1 MKHFR
6 ALCALLTAAMA
17 ASFAGPA
24 GALTGVSSWAEPDV
38 VAATS
43 AGLTPDTFA
52 ALSAKSSVSRAEFCA
67 VALKL
72 YEAERETQ
80 VPRTDQVYFD
90 DCDDPDVNTAYEM
103 DLISGR
109 GSGVFAPEE
118 SVSRQDLCVILDSV
132 REKCEV
138 EKPETTVSAD
148 FFPDGG
154 ELRDYAV
161 DATETMLSTGIIKGV
176 ETSLS
181 NDPEQA
187 GETVTLLEPQGTAT
201 REQALIMA
209 SRFLDTFD
217 AEPLTPSDLMED
229 GALLAGADDPET
241 EQPADEPDA
250 DEATD
255 RAEEAEAEEPEE
267 PEEAEEP
274 EPDDDET
281 LNLTMGEPVPVA
293 GTVEEKMEEVFGAG
307 GGYYTDQ
314 ADAESH
320 MVDVTVQVW
329 SLLSSG
335 QKTPAFKT
343 ITVNE
348 AIADEVQAV
357 FQEIFAGDEKFP
369 IKDVGGYAW
378 RSSEKSEHRQGTAI
392 DINYMENMECTID
405 ADGNVVRI
413 TTGTHWTPETD
424 PYSIP
429 AGGDVVRAFAAHG
442 FAWGGDAWSSKRDY
456 MHFSYFGT

>member
-38 VAATS
+38 MAATS

-80 VPRTDQVYFD
+80 VPRTDRVYFG

-103 DLISGR
+103 HLISGR
-109 GSGVFAPEE
+109 GNGVFAPEE

-132 REKCEV
+132 REQCEV
-138 EKPETTVSAD
+138 EKPEATVSAAS
-148 FFPDGG
+148 FPDGSA
-154 ELRDYAV
+154 LRDYAV

-176 ETSLS
+176 ETSVS

-209 SRFLDTFD
+209 SRFLDAFD

-229 GALLAGADDPET
+229 GALLAEADDPEIDA
-241 EQPADEPDA
+241 EQPAADADEPDTDAA
-250 DEATD
+250 DD
-255 RAEEAEAEEPEE
+255 RAEAQEE
-267 PEEAEEP
+267 
-274 EPDDDET
+274 DDV
-281 LNLTMGEPVPVA
+281 LNLTMDDPIPVA
-293 GTVEEKMEEVFGAG
+293 GSVEARMEEVFGAG

-314 ADAESH
+314 AEAESH

-335 QKTPAFKT
+335 QKTLAFKT

-348 AIADEVQAV
+348 AIADEIQAV

-442 FAWGGDAWSSKRDY
+442 FAWGGDAWRSKRDY

>member
-1 MKHFR
+1 
-6 ALCALLTAAMA
+6 
-17 ASFAGPA
+17 
-24 GALTGVSSWAEPDV
+24 
-38 VAATS
+38 
-43 AGLTPDTFA
+43 
-52 ALSAKSSVSRAEFCA
+52 
-67 VALKL
+67 
-72 YEAERETQ
+72 
-80 VPRTDQVYFD
+80 
-90 DCDDPDVNTAYEM
+90 M

-176 ETSLS
+176 ETSVS

-229 GALLAGADDPET
+229 GALLAGPDDPET

-348 AIADEVQAV
+348 AIADEVQAGSRRSLR
-357 FQEIFAGDEKFP
+357 AT
-369 IKDVGGYAW
+369 
-378 RSSEKSEHRQGTAI
+378 RSSDQGCGRLCLAFQREVRAPAGTAI

-442 FAWGGDAWSSKRDY
+442 FAWAATPGAPSATTCISPTLVPEFFCELLPHGGGS
-456 MHFSYFGT
+456 FF